1 MAIDAG
7 KISQVG
13 GAVGP
18 GRREIDA
25 AGKLVTPGWVDI
37 HTHYDA
43 QATWDPYLTPS
54 TWHGVTTVVMGN
66 CGVGFAPA
74 KPDEHDWL
82 IRLMEGVEDIPGAA
96 LTEGIQWGW
105 ETFPEY
111 MDSVAKMRRAIDVAV
126 QVPHGAVRAYVMGER
141 GAKNEHANS
150 DDIAAMSRIVREG
163 IEAGALGFSTSRTLI
178 HRSTDGNW
186 VPGTFAEEDELE
198 GLAKAV
204 RAGGNAV
211 FQMTSNHADMPKE
224 MDWMARLSRKLDQK
238 FSFNCVQID
247 EHPDLWKR
255 MLDRVDRAAQEGARV
270 YPQVAGRPAGIIMG
284 FECTANPFVSIP
296 AWHEVAHLP
305 LAEKMAALK
314 QADIREKITT
324 GDAFDLGELANFITT
339 SFHKMFALDSK
350 RPSYE
355 PDPEHSVAS
364 IAARTGGDPK
374 KIAYDF
380 LSENEGRGFMYFP
393 IFNYTHGHMDPI
405 REMLLHPLARIG
417 LGDGGAHAGTICDAS
432 IPTFMLTHW
441 TRDRTRGPKL
451 ELEHVVK
458 RQTMDTASLFGLN
471 DRGVL
476 EAGKLADINVIDYDN
491 LELLAPE
498 MVYDLPASGRRLV
511 QQARGYDA
519 TIKSGELIFSRGVA
533 SGALPGELIRGA
545 R

>member
-1 MAIDAG
+1 M
-7 KISQVG
+7 
-13 GAVGP
+13 
-18 GRREIDA
+18 
-25 AGKLVTPGWVDI
+25 
-37 HTHYDA
+37 
-43 QATWDPYLTPS
+43 TWDPYLSPS

-74 KPDEHDWL
+74 KPDEHEWL

-96 LTEGIQWGW
+96 LTEGIKWGW

-111 MDSVAKMRRAIDVAV
+111 LDSLEKMSRAIDVAA

-141 GAKNEHANS
+141 GAKNEKATAE
-150 DDIAAMSRIVREG
+150 DIAAMARIVREG

-211 FQMTSNHADMPKE
+211 FQMTSNHGDMPKE

-284 FECTANPFVSIP
+284 FECTAHPFVSIP
-296 AWHEVAHLP
+296 AWHEYGHLP
-305 LAEKMAALK
+305 LEEKMKALLK
-314 QADIREKITT
+314 PEVREQITT
-324 GDAFDLGELANFITT
+324 GAAFDLGELANFITQ
-339 SFHKMFALDSK
+339 SFHKMFALDAK
-350 RPSYE
+350 KPSYE
-355 PDPEHSVAS
+355 PNPEDSVAA

-380 LSENEGRGFMYFP
+380 LSANEGRGFMYFP

-405 REMLLHPLARIG
+405 REMLSHPLARIG

-451 ELEHVVK
+451 GLEHVVK

-471 DRGVL
+471 DRGVI
-476 EAGKLADINVIDYDN
+476 EEGKLADLNVIDYEN
-491 LELLAPE
+491 LELMAPT

-511 QQARGYDA
+511 QEARGYDA
-519 TIKSGELIFSRGVA
+519 TIKSGEIIFQRGTP
-533 SGALPGELIRGA
+533 SGALPGKLIRGA